1 MKPRTR
7 KAHLG
12 YHAENVRVTADG
24 EWLYFRVRN
33 SRHQTR
39 IRLEDCIAIGEPVAP
54 IPHQDDPRQLPL
66 LPCQATA

>member
-1 MKPRTR
+1 MKSRVR

-12 YHAENVRVTADG
+12 YHADNVRVTADG

-33 SRHQTR
+33 SRQQTR
-39 IRLEDCIAIGEPVAP
+39 GIAIGEPVAP
-54 IPHQDDPRQLPL
+54 IQRQLSL